1 MDYIFMPKVH
11 LPAKKKWLKIFVCLR
26 QLRVSIIVNFFYT
39 TKKQN
44 LTGDILSVS
53 LFCCF
58 YNNNKK
64 KFVDVCIVQQ
74 THHALIKLSVFFLKI
89 CPLSLWSFM
98 YYYLDDYLSLSL
110 SLSLPLKLFFDIS
123 LFKNNPRAWPY
134 IFYIF
139 LFTNFPSNTCYLL
152 RRIHWRIIASLL
164 YSTLYTPSTSR
175 KNKVPIIE

>member
-11 LPAKKKWLKIFVCLR
+11 LPAKKKMTENICVPT
-26 QLRVSIIVNFFYT
+26 SIARFYYCYFFYT

-74 THHALIKLSVFFLKI
+74 THHGLIKLSFF
-89 CPLSLWSFM
+89 
-98 YYYLDDYLSLSL
+98 
-110 SLSLPLKLFFDIS
+110 FF
-123 LFKNNPRAWPY
+123 
-134 IFYIF
+134 
-139 LFTNFPSNTCYLL
+139 
-152 RRIHWRIIASLL
+152 
-164 YSTLYTPSTSR
+164 
-175 KNKVPIIE
+175 

>member
-1 MDYIFMPKVH
+1 M
-11 LPAKKKWLKIFVCLR
+11 CLR
-26 QLRVSIIVNFFYT
+26 QLRVSIIVIFFYT

-74 THHALIKLSVFFLKI
+74 THHALIKLSVFFKKSVLYLFG
-89 CPLSLWSFM
+89 PLCIIIF
-98 YYYLDDYLSLSL
+98 LSL